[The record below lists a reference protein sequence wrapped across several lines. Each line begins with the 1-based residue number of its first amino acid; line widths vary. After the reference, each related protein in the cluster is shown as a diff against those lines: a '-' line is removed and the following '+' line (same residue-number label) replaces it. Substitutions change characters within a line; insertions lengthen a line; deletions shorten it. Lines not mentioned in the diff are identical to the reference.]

1 MTNTPPLA
9 DSRDDVLTDDGEAL
23 TRVEAELL
31 ELYES
36 MSKENQAALTRIA
49 QFLEAHPQDEPI
61 TKEKLKELF
70 LSAKNLQ

>member
-1 MTNTPPLA
+1 MTNSPPLA
-9 DSRDDVLTDDGEAL
+9 DLQDDVLTDDGEAL
-23 TRVEAELL
+23 TDVEAELL

-49 QFLEAHPQDEPI
+49 QFLEAHPQDEPM
-61 TKEKLKELF
+61 TKEKLRELF